1 MKMVDI
7 QQINRE
13 LVCDPA
19 GFARQANAAYDAQ
32 IEAVARDLRAHRDE
46 HPILLLSG
54 PSGSGKTTTA
64 LKIEKLL
71 ESWGCVAHT
80 LSLDNYFLPFSEEG
94 MEQVRRGLIDLESPA
109 RVDAELLGAQLSDMV
124 AGKSVP
130 LPRYD
135 FQTAQ
140 RVYTGETM
148 TRLPGEI
155 VILEGIHAL
164 NHDVIRIPDEY
175 AARVY
180 ISVRTRVHG
189 TQGEVLHPSRIRLL
203 RRMVRDRL
211 YRGRSIDETMHLYAS
226 VERGETL
233 YIMPHKHRATYEID
247 TFFPYELNAYRPMV
261 LRDLLALPDEVRQPI
276 SDLIALLRE
285 AAPMHAADIPT
296 DSMIR
301 EFIGQGEFEY

>member
-130 LPRYD
+130 LPHYD

-164 NHDVIRIPDEY
+164 ITTSSASRTNTPRAPTSACAPACMARRARCCTPRASACCAAWCVIGSTAG
-175 AARVY
+175 AA
-180 ISVRTRVHG
+180 STRRCTFTPASSAG
-189 TQGEVLHPSRIRLL
+189 RLFTSCPTSTA
-203 RRMVRDRL
+203 RPT
-211 YRGRSIDETMHLYAS
+211 RSIPFSLMS
-226 VERGETL
+226 
-233 YIMPHKHRATYEID
+233 
-247 TFFPYELNAYRPMV
+247 
-261 LRDLLALPDEVRQPI
+261 
-276 SDLIALLRE
+276 
-285 AAPMHAADIPT
+285 
-296 DSMIR
+296 
-301 EFIGQGEFEY
+301 

>member
-32 IEAVARDLRAHRDE
+32 IEEAVARDLRARRDE

-71 ESWGCVAHT
+71 ESWAAWRTRCRWT
-80 LSLDNYFLPFSEEG
+80 IISCPFP
-94 MEQVRRGLIDLESPA
+94 RRGWSRCAGLIDLESPCA
-109 RVDAELLGAQLSDMV
+109 RGRGAAGRAAERHGGGQIVS
-124 AGKSVP
+124 
-130 LPRYD
+130 LPHYD
-135 FQTAQ
+135 FTAQ

-175 AARVY
+175 AARAY

-189 TQGEVLHPSRIRLL
+189 TQGEVLHPRASACCAAWCVTGSTAGAAST
-203 RRMVRDRL
+203 RRCTFTPASSAGKLFTSCPTSTARPT
-211 YRGRSIDETMHLYAS
+211 RSI
-226 VERGETL
+226 
-233 YIMPHKHRATYEID
+233 P
-247 TFFPYELNAYRPMV
+247 FFPL
-261 LRDLLALPDEVRQPI
+261 
-276 SDLIALLRE
+276 
-285 AAPMHAADIPT
+285 
-296 DSMIR
+296 
-301 EFIGQGEFEY
+301 

>member
-32 IEAVARDLRAHRDE
+32 IEAVARDLCARRDE

-130 LPRYD
+130 LPP
-135 FQTAQ
+135 
-140 RVYTGETM
+140 
-148 TRLPGEI
+148 L
-155 VILEGIHAL
+155 
-164 NHDVIRIPDEY
+164 
-175 AARVY
+175 
-180 ISVRTRVHG
+180 
-189 TQGEVLHPSRIRLL
+189 
-203 RRMVRDRL
+203 
-211 YRGRSIDETMHLYAS
+211 
-226 VERGETL
+226 
-233 YIMPHKHRATYEID
+233 
-247 TFFPYELNAYRPMV
+247 
-261 LRDLLALPDEVRQPI
+261 
-276 SDLIALLRE
+276 
-285 AAPMHAADIPT
+285 
-296 DSMIR
+296 
-301 EFIGQGEFEY
+301 